1 MRIRR
6 FLLVSAC
13 FLIACEKGPET
24 TIAPAPLA
32 AATVSATQR
41 AGDLLFARSNC
52 SACHAVDASITN
64 RTGLLSA
71 PRLDRIGARLSSA
84 WIAQYLSSSP
94 HIGAT
99 GMRMPNVLHELAADK
114 QEQSVRDLTAY
125 LSSLRGGPSPQ
136 PFEATRP
143 SQIQAGEKLWRTIGC
158 VACHP
163 IAPDEM
169 WVSNKW
175 NAPELATFLK
185 NPTTVWPDGQMPTTM
200 LSDEEARSLTAWLL
214 RGQGKN
220 KDGSVALSKEPGV
233 AVDYYEGSFDGV
245 GPSESDTSTRS
256 ETMAEIGLPKFA
268 RPDKWGTRFH
278 ATLTI
283 PIDGSWTFWIGSD
296 DGSSLSIDGELLVES
311 PGIHGTDWKKA
322 TRTLSA
328 GPHEILVTYFEGAGN
343 NDLEVQWVGPNQ
355 RRQRIPAS
363 AYTRETIPLRSPNL
377 GEETPRSVEIENGR
391 RLFAQLGCVNCH
403 GAPADGGSNPL
414 VAKAQTP
421 LSNMNLRRGCLA
433 GDHSADHPDYNFQPA
448 DIDALRTLLSSVQSP
463 TSSLPATESLSLH
476 LQALNCTGCHSRQDA
491 GQPRADAMTIFAGTA
506 DLGEQGRVPPT
517 LDGAGAKLRTTAIA
531 EILAGSGRVRPYLLT
546 RMPLFGQNSSA
557 LLPSL
562 LEAADHPAH
571 EAAQP
576 VMTPEAIAAGTALA
590 GVDGLACISCH
601 GISGYPSLGVPAV
614 DLSHTYGRLR
624 HAWFDR
630 YMRNPSA
637 VYAGTRMPTFW
648 QQGQH
653 VHPDFLG
660 GDPTKQIDALWTY
673 LSLGSSM
680 PLPKGIIAGGE
691 YALMP
696 QSRPIVLGTFMDGLS
711 ARCFAVG
718 FPEQVHY
725 VYDGDHRRT
734 AKAWRGQFMDAAGTW
749 FGRAGLLCKPA
760 GIDVIDFP
768 AGDPVAVLTNS
779 QNPWPTRAGRD
790 AGWRFL
796 GSDRDSAGVPTFR
809 TSDGA
814 LSIEERLAPAP
825 AVGGAHLVRNF
836 IIRAKTEPIGA
847 MLRAWTS
854 PSISSSD
861 LLNGVTG
868 WKAENGPTI
877 FVTGGLAFVRT
888 SAATNEQ
895 ELLVPIGFQTGSD
908 PERPY
913 EAHIRLEYVW

>member
-1 MRIRR
+1 MELAIPRHQLTVITGVSGSGKSSLAFDTLHAEGSRQYLESLSAKARGLLESVSRPDVDFIRG
-6 FLLVSAC
+6 LSPVVA
-13 FLIACEKGPET
+13 IA
-24 TIAPAPLA
+24 
-32 AATVSATQR
+32 Q
-41 AGDLLFARSNC
+41 
-52 SACHAVDASITN
+52 
-64 RTGLLSA
+64 RTGGNTN
-71 PRLDRIGARLSSA
+71 PRS
-84 WIAQYLSSSP
+84 
-94 HIGAT
+94 
-99 GMRMPNVLHELAADK
+99 
-114 QEQSVRDLTAY
+114 
-125 LSSLRGGPSPQ
+125 
-136 PFEATRP
+136 
-143 SQIQAGEKLWRTIGC
+143 
-158 VACHP
+158 
-163 IAPDEM
+163 
-169 WVSNKW
+169 
-175 NAPELATFLK
+175 
-185 NPTTVWPDGQMPTTM
+185 TV
-200 LSDEEARSLTAWLL
+200 
-214 RGQGKN
+214 
-220 KDGSVALSKEPGV
+220 
-233 AVDYYEGSFDGV
+233 
-245 GPSESDTSTRS
+245 
-256 ETMAEIGLPKFA
+256 
-268 RPDKWGTRFH
+268 
-278 ATLTI
+278 ATLT
-283 PIDGSWTFWIGSD
+283 
-296 DGSSLSIDGELLVES
+296 
-311 PGIHGTDWKKA
+311 
-322 TRTLSA
+322 
-328 GPHEILVTYFEGAGN
+328 EI
-343 NDLEVQWVGPNQ
+343 
-355 RRQRIPAS
+355 
-363 AYTRETIPLRSPNL
+363 
-377 GEETPRSVEIENGR
+377 
-391 RLFAQLGCVNCH
+391 
-403 GAPADGGSNPL
+403 
-414 VAKAQTP
+414 
-421 LSNMNLRRGCLA
+421 
-433 GDHSADHPDYNFQPA
+433 ADHARP
-448 DIDALRTLLSSVQSP
+448 LW
-463 TSSLPATESLSLH
+463 
-476 LQALNCTGCHSRQDA
+476 
-491 GQPRADAMTIFAGTA
+491 
-506 DLGEQGRVPPT
+506 
-517 LDGAGAKLRTTAIA
+517 
-531 EILAGSGRVRPYLLT
+531 ILAGERTCLKDGHPVR
-546 RMPLFGQNSSA
+546 RR
-557 LLPSL
+557 SL
-562 LEAADHPAH
+562 DDNLKSL
-571 EAAQP
+571 
-576 VMTPEAIAAGTALA
+576 EAIAAGTALA

-680 PLPKGIIAGGE
+680 PLPKGMIAGGE